1 MKPYVKS
8 KLQVIYGTREIFA
21 LAQDVSDTLE
31 RKEAELMGKVRSTLG
46 NGTAA
51 VDPTLFS
58 PDIILLDDDK
68 GCQMFCSQPLWI
80 KTGPGL
86 REITFGGRWE

>member
-1 MKPYVKS
+1 M
-8 KLQVIYGTREIFA
+8 TREIFA
-21 LAQDVSDTLE
+21 LAHDVSDTLE
-31 RKEAELMGKVRSTLG
+31 RKEADLMAKVRAPLG

-58 PDIILLDDDK
+58 PDIILLDADK
-68 GCQMFCSQPLWI
+68 GCIMFYSRTLLI

-86 REITFGGRWE
+86 REITFGGRRE